1 MPDRGAAD
9 APVRLGILGAGMIA
23 THPGGVLPNL
33 PALGDTVEVRAITSR
48 TLSTAR
54 EVAARF
60 DIPEVYP
67 SLTAMLADSELDVV
81 VNLTPVTAHTE
92 TNLEILEAGR
102 HLISEKPIAGTVA
115 EADAMIDAASK
126 RKLIIV
132 AAPPWMIDPR
142 RVFARQL
149 VRQGSIGSVAFARSR
164 SSHAGPAAMSWPAD
178 PAWFY
183 EKGAGALRDMGV
195 YGITEVTGILGPAR
209 RVMAMSGVTRAK
221 RTVQGGPFD
230 GTDVEVTADDNTLL
244 MVDFGESVFA
254 FVDATFN
261 LSGAVSPS
269 LELFASDGTINLW
282 EPFWATQ
289 GQPELEILRRG
300 NAGSE
305 WAVVDLSSVREARD
319 RFDTLG
325 RAILVSH
332 FVECLQHNRRP
343 VLSAEHA
350 RHVLEVMLAA
360 EQSAT
365 SGCAVEVES
374 SFDFAGSALER

>member
-1 MPDRGAAD
+1 
-9 APVRLGILGAGMIA
+9 
-23 THPGGVLPNL
+23 
-33 PALGDTVEVRAITSR
+33 
-48 TLSTAR
+48 
-54 EVAARF
+54 
-60 DIPEVYP
+60 
-67 SLTAMLADSELDVV
+67 
-81 VNLTPVTAHTE
+81 
-92 TNLEILEAGR
+92 
-102 HLISEKPIAGTVA
+102 
-115 EADAMIDAASK
+115 
-126 RKLIIV
+126 
-132 AAPPWMIDPR
+132 
-142 RVFARQL
+142 
-149 VRQGSIGSVAFARSR
+149 
-164 SSHAGPAAMSWPAD
+164 MSWPAD

-209 RVMAMSGVTRAK
+209 RVMAMSGITRAN

-230 GTDVEVTADDNTLL
+230 GTDVAVTADDNTLL

-289 GQPELEILRRG
+289 GQPELEILQRG
-300 NAGSE
+300 DAGLE
-305 WAVVDLSSVREARD
+305 WAVVDLSSVREAQD
-319 RFDTLG
+319 RFDALG

-332 FVECLQHNRRP
+332 FVECLQRDQRP

-360 EQSAT
+360 EESAT
-365 SGCAVEVES
+365 TGCAVEVES
-374 SFDFAGSALER
+374 SFDFAGTALEP